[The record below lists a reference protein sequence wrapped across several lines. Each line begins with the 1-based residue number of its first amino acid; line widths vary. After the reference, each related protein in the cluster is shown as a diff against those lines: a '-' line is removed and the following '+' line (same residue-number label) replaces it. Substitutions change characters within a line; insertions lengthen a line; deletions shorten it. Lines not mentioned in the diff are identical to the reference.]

1 MEKLENRETTNT
13 SMVVSEKTR
22 KKNERII
29 YFDILNIIACISVIL
44 LHCNGIVHTYS
55 TARAWKTSLVVEV
68 VCFWAVPVFLMLTG
82 ATLMRYRERYD
93 TKTFFK
99 KRVLKVVIPF
109 IFWSIF
115 MIICKNA
122 IGELQVKD
130 WSIREILNIITLN
143 QQESTYYF
151 MFIIIGVYLTLP
163 ILSILSD
170 EKYRKILWY
179 IVVGMFITK
188 SCLPLIFNVL
198 EITYNNYLSILFD
211 SYIIFVIL
219 GYLISTMKINKKH
232 RYIIYAMGIG
242 ACIFRYGVT
251 YYLST
256 RDGVVN
262 RLLFDY
268 IQFHSVFLA
277 VAVFVFIKNI
287 QWDKI
292 FKTSE
297 SRYILTQI
305 SSCSFGIYL
314 IHKLVMHYEIKL
326 VVADIYSIKWRIGGA
341 ILTYI
346 VCLCIVY
353 VLKKIPI
360 LKKIVP

>member
-1 MEKLENRETTNT
+1 MEKLKNRETTNT
-13 SMVVSEKTR
+13 SMVVLEEPR
-22 KKNERII
+22 KKNDRII
-29 YFDILNIIACISVIL
+29 YFDILNILACISVIL
-44 LHCNGIVHTYS
+44 LHSNGIVHSYS

-82 ATLMRYRERYD
+82 ATLMKYRERYD
-93 TKTFFK
+93 TKTFFM

-122 IGELQVKD
+122 IGELQIKD
-130 WSIREILNIITLN
+130 WSIKELLNIITLN

-151 MFIIIGVYLTLP
+151 MFIILGVYLTLP

-179 IVVGMFITK
+179 IAIGMFITR

-198 EITYNNYLSILFD
+198 EITYNNYLSVLFD

-219 GYLISTMKINKKH
+219 GYLISTMEINKKH
-232 RYIIYAMGIG
+232 RYMIYAMGILSL
-242 ACIFRYGVT
+242 IFRYSVT

-287 QWDKI
+287 QWEKI
-292 FKTSE
+292 FKTPK
-297 SRYILTQI
+297 SRVVLAQI

-314 IHKLVMHYEIKL
+314 IHTLVMHHEIKIFGI
-326 VVADIYSIKWRIGGA
+326 DIYSIKWRIGGA

-353 VLKKIPI
+353 ILKKIPI
-360 LKKIVP
+360 LKKLVP